1 MGFWRKKG
9 SAPSRPALLAA
20 RALRH
25 PQATERP
32 AADGG
37 LELAVPMTRRR
48 LARWL
53 SRSGDKPIVRK
64 FELDALGVEVW
75 RMMDGHTTVRG
86 MIEQLASA
94 HQLNLREAEVA
105 MLAYLRKLMERGI
118 MVLALP
124 DQEQAGTR
132 EADHEY

>member
-9 SAPSRPALLAA
+9 PAPSRSALLAA

-32 AADGG
+32 VAGGG

-53 SRSGDKPIVRK
+53 SRSGNKPIIRK

-75 RMMDGHTTVRG
+75 RMMDGHATVRE
-86 MIEQLASA
+86 MIERLASG

-105 MLAYLRKLMERGI
+105 MLAYLRKLTERGI
-118 MVLALP
+118 IVLALP
-124 DQEQAGTR
+124 DQEQTGTR
-132 EADHEY
+132 EEGHEH